1 MASITPVIT
10 GITFAIDLL
19 LLLLLLLLT
28 ANFVRDMAVGRLH
41 RQAWL

>member
-1 MASITPVIT
+1 MAPVVPVIT
-10 GITFAIDLL
+10 GITFAIDL

-41 RQAWL
+41 RQTWL